1 MLLFLFTGQIFVPW
15 RQAAFI
21 LVVTMNRLIKD
32 PRHRE
37 SVIRLYIA
45 GGITRRQASVRLG
58 ISIAYVSTLKRRYLK
73 EGKDVFRHGNTDNM
87 EKICLWL

>member
-58 ISIAYVSTLKRRYLK
+58 ISTAYVSTLKRRYLR